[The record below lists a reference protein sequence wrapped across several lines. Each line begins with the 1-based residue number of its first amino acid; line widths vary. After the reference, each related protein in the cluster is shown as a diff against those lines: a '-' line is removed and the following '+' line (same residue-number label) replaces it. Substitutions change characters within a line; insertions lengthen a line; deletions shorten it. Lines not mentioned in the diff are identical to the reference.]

1 MNLAKTTW
9 SANKYMTSHFEG
21 YAHALYEEEI
31 NAEDLQ
37 YRREKKMVFNL
48 NTTTSVDSAK

>member
-1 MNLAKTTW
+1 
-9 SANKYMTSHFEG
+9 MTSHFEG

-48 NTTTSVDSAK
+48 NTTASVDSAK